1 MNPLLSVKNLKKSYG
16 KFLLD
21 NLSFEIYEKE
31 MVGFL
36 GPNGSGKTTTIK
48 LIMNSIQKDGGEII
62 FDGKKIEKDDFTFRS
77 YIGYMPESGTPYE
90 FLTGREY
97 INFILGVFKV
107 KKDEKKLDELFRIF
121 NLKEEKKKIGKYSKG
136 MKQKLLFISAIIH
149 NPKLLILDEP
159 FNAVEPQTA
168 FLMKNILNTLKK
180 DGVSILFS
188 SHTLEIVEKLS
199 DRVILL
205 NDGKK
210 VAEGEIDKIKRDGGV
225 EEFFKRVIISSED
238 DDNIKKIVEI
248 IKE

>member
-1 MNPLLSVKNLKKSYG
+1 MNPILSVKNLRKVYG

-21 NLSFEIYEKE
+21 NISFDIFEKQ

-48 LIMNSIQKDGGEII
+48 LIMNSIPRDGGEII
-62 FDGKKIEKDDFTFRS
+62 FDGKRIEKDDVEFRRN
-77 YIGYMPESGTPYE
+77 IGYMPESGTPYE
-90 FLTGREY
+90 FLTGKEY
-97 INFILGVFKV
+97 IDFILGVFKV
-107 KKDEKKLDELFRIF
+107 KKDLNRIDELFKIF

-159 FNAVEPQTA
+159 FNAIEPQTA
-168 FLMKNILNTLKK
+168 FLMKNILNELKNE
-180 DGVSILFS
+180 GTAILFS
-188 SHTLEIVEKLS
+188 THTLEIVEKLS
-199 DRVILL
+199 DKVILL

-210 VAEGEIDKIKRDGGV
+210 VGEGDIERIKQEGGV
-225 EEFFKRVIISSED
+225 EEFFKRLVVSSEN
-238 DDNIKKIVEI
+238 DDNLKKIIEI

>member
-16 KFLLD
+16 KFLLN

>member
-1 MNPLLSVKNLKKSYG
+1 MNPLLIVKNLKKVYG
-16 KFLLD
+16 KFFLD
-21 NLSFEIYEKE
+21 NVSFDIYEKE

-48 LIMNSIQKDGGEII
+48 LIMNSVQKDGGEII
-62 FDGKKIEKDDFTFRS
+62 FDGKKIEKDDVEFRRN
-77 YIGYMPESGTPYE
+77 IGYMPESGTPYE

-97 INFILGVFKV
+97 IDFILGVFKV
-107 KKDEKKLDELFRIF
+107 KKDEKKIDELFKIF

-168 FLMKNILNTLKK
+168 FLMKNILNSLKSE
-180 DGVSILFS
+180 GTSILFS
-188 SHTLEIVEKLS
+188 THTLEIVEKLS
-199 DRVILL
+199 DKVILL

-210 VAEGEIDKIKRDGGV
+210 VGEGEIQQIKQEGGI
-225 EEFFKRVIISSED
+225 EEFFNRLVVSSEND
-238 DDNIKKIVEI
+238 ENLKKIIEI

>member
-1 MNPLLSVKNLKKSYG
+1 MNPILSVKNLKKVYG

-21 NLSFEIYEKE
+21 NISFDIFEKE

-48 LIMNSIQKDGGEII
+48 LIMNSVQKDGGEII
-62 FDGKKIEKDDFTFRS
+62 FDGKRVEKDNVEFRRN
-77 YIGYMPESGTPYE
+77 IGYMPESGTPYE

-97 INFILGVFKV
+97 IDFILGVFKV
-107 KKDEKKLDELFRIF
+107 KKDENKIDELFKIF

-168 FLMKNILNTLKK
+168 FLMKNILNRLKSE
-180 DGVSILFS
+180 GTSILFS
-188 SHTLEIVEKLS
+188 THTLEIVEKLS

-210 VAEGEIDKIKRDGGV
+210 VGEGEIGQIKQEGGV
-225 EEFFKRVIISSED
+225 EEFFNRLVDSSEN
-238 DDNIKKIVEI
+238 DDNLKKIIEI

>member
-16 KFLLD
+16 KFLLN

-48 LIMNSIQKDGGEII
+48 LIMNSIPKDGGEII